1 MWPSWRTRSRITGCC
16 WPGCSTWNSR
26 PVMGI
31 CRPSAYGSGG
41 GSASGPDGVR
51 LAAEPTARRTV
62 CGSWPPHRLR
72 APGSATGA
80 WDNAEL
86 ASETQII
93 ADRLVLDDL
102 AVLEPDDVDLA
113 GGDGLVGG
121 AAPHELAGVPCVEGA
136 VDDDGVALGDGLV
149 DLEAWLGESP
159 LQHPQ
164 GLDHALP
171 PRRRAG
177 RGVMG

>member
-26 PVMGI
+26 PVMGT

-62 CGSWPPHRLR
+62 CGSWPPHRLC
-72 APGSATGA
+72 APGSATRA

-86 ASETQII
+86 ASETQVV
-93 ADRLVLDDL
+93 ADRRVLDDL

-113 GGDGLVGG
+113 GGDGLVGRSH
-121 AAPHELAGVPCVEGA
+121 PDELAGVPCVQSA
-136 VDDDGVALGDGLV
+136 VDDDCVPFGDELV
-149 DLEAWLGESP
+149 DLEARLGEPP
-159 LQHPQ
+159 L
-164 GLDHALP
+164 
-171 PRRRAG
+171 
-177 RGVMG
+177 